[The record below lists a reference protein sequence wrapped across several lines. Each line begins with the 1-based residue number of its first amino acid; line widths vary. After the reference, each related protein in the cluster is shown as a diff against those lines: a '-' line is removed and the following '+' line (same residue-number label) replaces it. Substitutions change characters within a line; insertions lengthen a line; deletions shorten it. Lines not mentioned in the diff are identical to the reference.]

1 MRRSLTVIICTL
13 TVLVG
18 AANTRAQEA
27 STLVVNVTS
36 DDVWAQQMAFQF
48 ARSFMEA
55 TDGELVVF
63 LNVRA
68 VGAANTEVPQHTTAA
83 TGKTPQEL
91 IAALLADGARVFLC
105 GGCTEQAGLS
115 PDDRIDGVEVAGREL
130 LEVMAAPG
138 TSVISY

>member
-1 MRRSLTVIICTL
+1 MRRSLMVIICAL
-13 TVLVG
+13 TVLLG
-18 AANTRAQEA
+18 AANTRALQA
-27 STLVVNVTS
+27 STLVVNITS

-48 ARSFMEA
+48 ARGFMEA

-83 TGKTPQEL
+83 TDQTPQEL

-115 PDDRIDGVEVAGREL
+115 LDDRIDGVEPAGREL
-130 LEVMAAPG
+130 LEIMAASD
-138 TSVISY
+138 TTVISY